1 MGLYHPTTPPQ
12 WVRRRWFPTKAQPL
26 PPITTEPFKN
36 NTGTVL
42 ASTSIPFVL
51 VVKVSDG
58 STVLSLTGQATD
70 GSGVLT
76 IANAALAAG
85 TEYLVVTWD
94 SGAAAFGCEP
104 YTAA

>member
-1 MGLYHPTTPPQ
+1 MCLYHPTTPPQ

-26 PPITTEPFKN
+26 PTITSEPFKN

-42 ASTSIPFVL
+42 ASTSTPFVL

-58 STVLSLTGQATD
+58 TTVLSLTSQTTD
-70 GSGVLT
+70 ASGVLT
-76 IANAALAAG
+76 IANAALVAG
-85 TEYLVVTWD
+85 TEYLLVTWD
-94 SGAAAFGCEP
+94 SGAAAFGAEP